1 MQPKFSMTKEENKF
15 VVKRNMVDYI
25 WKSARLEG
33 LDVTY
38 PDIGAICNGLR
49 APSIKVEEIVTV
61 NNLKHAWFYLL
72 DNLDV
77 TVNYSYICLLNKIIG
92 GDNLIINAGFIR
104 EVPVSIGGTSWKPDM
119 PIEAQVKEEIAK
131 ILSIKEPTDRAIT
144 LMLYL
149 MRKQLFLDGNK
160 RTSMLAG
167 NQVMIANGCGI
178 ISVPIEHQP
187 EFTKQ
192 LVEYYKS
199 GQMDQ
204 LKEFIYETTI
214 DGIDF
219 RKNEG

>member
-1 MQPKFSMTKEENKF
+1 M
-15 VVKRNMVDYI
+15 DI
-25 WKSARLEG
+25 
-33 LDVTY
+33 TY
-38 PDIGAICNGLR
+38 PDTEAIFNGLH
-49 APSIKVEEIVTV
+49 APSIKVEEIIVV

-77 TVNYSYICLLNKIIG
+77 TVNYSYICLLNKSIG

-131 ILSIKEPTDRAIT
+131 ILSIEEPTERAII

-178 ISVPIEHQP
+178 IRVPIEHQP

-192 LVEYYKS
+192 LVEYYES
-199 GQMDQ
+199 GHMDQ
-204 LKEFIYETTI
+204 LKEFIYETSI

-219 RKNEG
+219 KENEGQNNLPMLNSY